1 VTHNLL
7 AMEAL
12 PTPPRLRI
20 PTRWLDAAIA
30 AGLALLQVVAAF
42 TGKVL
47 DPAGHPLP
55 FVLALAAALA
65 LYVRR
70 QRPLEVLALAAAAVL
85 VQGLVEVGQTTSV
98 VLLVAVYTV
107 CSRRPRDTGLAAAA
121 VAAAALIV
129 GPLVHETGQ
138 LLPAVVS
145 RVGTVAAATAT
156 GLYFGARWAYFDA
169 LRERAEQLARE
180 RTLLAGL
187 AVDEERVRIA
197 RELHDVVAH
206 HVTLLTVQAGAVRE
220 TLDPADPARPVL
232 DSMMATGRQAMQEMR
247 RMLDVLRPEPGAAM
261 ERGPQPGIEEI
272 GALVEQTRAAGLPV
286 QLRLEGT
293 ARPLP
298 AGMELSA
305 YRIVQEAL
313 TNVVKH
319 AGPARVDVLVRYL
332 PDALEL
338 SVRDDGRGAVV
349 GAANGGHGLV
359 GMRERVALFGG
370 ELEAGAR
377 AEGGYALRALLPLE
391 GRPA

>member
-20 PTRWLDAAIA
+20 PTRWLDAGVA
-30 AGLALLQVVAAF
+30 AGLALVQVAF
-42 TGKVL
+42 AGHVL
-47 DPAGHPLP
+47 DPADHPLP
-55 FVLALAAALA
+55 FVLALVAALA
-65 LYVRR
+65 LYWRR
-70 QRPLEVLALAAAAVL
+70 QRPLEVLALATAATL
-85 VQGLVEVGQTTSV
+85 VQGIVQVGQTTAP

-107 CSRRPRDTGLAAAA
+107 CSRRPRETGLAAAA

-138 LLPAVVS
+138 ILPAVIS

-156 GLYFGARWAYFDA
+156 GLYFGARWAYFET

-220 TLDPADPARPVL
+220 TLGAADPARPVL
-232 DSMMATGRQAMQEMR
+232 DSMIATGRQAMDEMR
-247 RMLDVLRPEPGAAM
+247 RMLDVLRPEPSAAA

-286 QLRLEGT
+286 HLRVEGT

-319 AGPARVDVLVRYL
+319 AGPARADVVVRYL
-332 PDALEL
+332 PGALEL
-338 SVRDDGRGAVV
+338 SVRNDGRGAVAE
-349 GAANGGHGLV
+349 GANGGHGLV

-370 ELEAGAR
+370 ELQAGGR
-377 AEGGYALRALLPLE
+377 AEGGYTLRVVLPLE
-391 GRPA
+391 GGAG

>member
-1 VTHNLL
+1 
-7 AMEAL
+7 MEAL

-20 PTRWLDAAIA
+20 PTRWLDAGIA
-30 AGLALLQVVAAF
+30 AGLALVQVVAAF
-42 TGKVL
+42 TGHVL
-47 DPAGHPLP
+47 EPAGHPVA
-55 FVLALAAALA
+55 FVLALVAAIA

-70 QRPLEVLALAAAAVL
+70 RRPLEVLALAAAATL

-121 VAAAALIV
+121 VAGAALIA
-129 GPLVHETGQ
+129 GPLAHGTGQ

-145 RVGTVAAATAT
+145 RLGTVAAATAT
-156 GLYFGARWAYFDA
+156 GLYFGARWAYFEA

-206 HVTLLTVQAGAVRE
+206 HVTLLTVQAGAVRA
-220 TLDPADPARPVL
+220 TVDPAHPARPVL
-232 DSMMATGRQAMQEMR
+232 DSMTATGRQAMEEMR
-247 RMLDVLRPEPGAAM
+247 RMLDVLRPEPATPA
-261 ERGPQPGIEEI
+261 ERGPQPGIEQI
-272 GALVEQTRAAGLPV
+272 GALVEQTRAAGIPV
-286 QLRLEGT
+286 QLRVEGT

-298 AGMELSA
+298 AGMGLSA

-313 TNVVKH
+313 TNVIKH
-319 AGPARVDVLVRYL
+319 AGPARADVVVRYL
-332 PDALEL
+332 PGALEL
-338 SVRDDGRGAVV
+338 SVRDDGRGAAL
-349 GAANGGHGLV
+349 GDANGGHGLV

-370 ELEAGAR
+370 RLEAGAR
-377 AEGGYALRALLPLE
+377 AEGGYALLAVLPLE
-391 GRPA
+391 GGSA